1 MCPHMGRGQRMGPWV
16 RELSAANSG
25 PGPGNTEGVRHR
37 GQGAMQGAAILCELL
52 TAPSKHSALT
62 DSYCLLSCFCPTPVA
77 AARAACVS
85 FPHSPFL
92 RPGPNYHLP
101 RIWTFEFS
109 AETLSTRNT
118 LISSLTQINQSVSH
132 HRPDSGFRVT
142 LLLVMRIIKTRYS
155 MQ

>member
-1 MCPHMGRGQRMGPWV
+1 MRLSREAEVWPHRGRGQRMGPRV
-16 RELSAANSG
+16 RELSAASRG

-37 GQGAMQGAAILCELL
+37 GQGAMQGAAILCCSLL
-52 TAPSKHSALT
+52 LSQHSALT
-62 DSYCLLSCFCPTPVA
+62 DSYCLLSCLCPTPVA

-92 RPGPNYHLP
+92 RLGPNYHLP

-132 HRPDSGFRVT
+132 HRPGSGFRVT
-142 LLLVMRIIKTRYS
+142 LL
-155 MQ
+155 